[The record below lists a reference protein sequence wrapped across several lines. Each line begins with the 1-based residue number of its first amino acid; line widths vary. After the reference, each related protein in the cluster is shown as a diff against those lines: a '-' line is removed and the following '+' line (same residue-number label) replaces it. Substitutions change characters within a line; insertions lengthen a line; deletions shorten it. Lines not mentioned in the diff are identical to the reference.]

1 MRWPGSFIAAALVVG
16 IAGPSSAGQVQ
27 LTIRD
32 GLVTLEAK
40 DATLREILAEWARVG
55 QTRVVNGE
63 SVAGGPLTLQLTDV
77 PERRAL
83 DTLLRSAA
91 GFIAAPRPVLQ
102 PSLSTYDRIVLMPG
116 VRPAAV
122 PGAAQAASPTTGFQ
136 YHVAYPA
143 WQPNNL
149 AAGHLRR
156 RRERTRPGRG
166 RDADGPIPGPAAGDA
181 DGKPVLD
188 GRGTIRNALGAAAG
202 AADLGAASRSA
213 DGASAADKVNRAWR
227 PGVSEVVVARRA
239 PRAASRDCPTSG
251 TGRQCG

>member
-136 YHVAYPA
+136 YTSPT
-143 WQPNNL
+143 PP
-149 AAGHLRR
+149 GS
-156 RRERTRPGRG
+156 RTISPPVISGDDESEPDQGEGVTPTVLFPGQRPGMLTG
-166 RDADGPIPGPAAGDA
+166 SPYSTGAGQFGTPSGQQPAL
-181 DGKPVLD
+181 P
-188 GRGTIRNALGAAAG
+188 T
-202 AADLGAASRSA
+202 SA
-213 DGASAADKVNRAWR
+213 PR
-227 PGVSEVVVARRA
+227 PGV
-239 PRAASRDCPTSG
+239 PTG
-251 TGRQCG
+251 PPPPIK